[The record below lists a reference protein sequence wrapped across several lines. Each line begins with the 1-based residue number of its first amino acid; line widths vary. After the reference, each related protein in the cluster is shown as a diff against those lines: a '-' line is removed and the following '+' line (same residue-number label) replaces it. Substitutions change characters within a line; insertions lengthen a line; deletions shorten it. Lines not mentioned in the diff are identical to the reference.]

1 MARSVFSKVIG
12 VGRAKSIFPLGSWAT
27 LGALVTWRSEGAK
40 ALAVFALLLCGVL
53 LFGARPAH
61 AADFTVTTTDDSGP
75 GSLRQAILDAN
86 AQLGADRIMFTI
98 PGEGVKTISLSTALP
113 AITSPVTID
122 GYTQQGATP
131 NTLAVGNNAQ
141 PKIEIDGSNVSASA
155 RGLQILA
162 PNSTVRGLV
171 INRFAAGFARV
182 GVGIEIVSS
191 NNTIEGNFIGTG
203 ALGTAARG
211 NGGGV
216 AVLGSNNRIGGTE
229 PAARNV
235 ISGNHN
241 TGLGLFSGQN
251 GSGNIVE
258 GNYIGTDAAGTGA
271 LPNGAKGLG
280 IFSQDNSTIGGTT
293 DAARNVIS
301 GNAQG
306 GIEVRDA
313 SGTTIRRNYVG
324 VGATGAPLGNSP
336 GGLTFPG
343 IEIIEVNAS
352 TANNTVGGD
361 ATEDGNVIAHNGGDG
376 VRVFG
381 DGATGNTILSNSI
394 HDNGRLGINLAGGSE
409 TAQGVT
415 ANDDDDVDEGPND
428 LVNHPEVVSAER
440 NGAGVTT
447 VTGELDGAPSAT
459 LRIQFFANPQ
469 KDPSGYGEGQ
479 TFLGEQ
485 TVTTDGAGLASLS
498 FQTAQAPVGTFVSA
512 TVAGAGGT
520 SEFSEAVAV
529 TREDTTAP
537 SVQHVRPAEDA
548 TGIGPGANVSAY
560 FSEAMRADSINAD
573 TVKLFEV
580 GANSG
585 ALDATVT
592 YGRVAK
598 KATLDPNA
606 DLRLGAKYKA
616 VVTAGAKDKAGNRL
630 DQNQDPSDGNQGK
643 VWFFRVR

>member
-1 MARSVFSKVIG
+1 MARCAFSRVMWVEK
-12 VGRAKSIFPLGSWAT
+12 AKGMLPLGFGVAS
-27 LGALVTWRSEGAK
+27 GAPGAWRSEGAK
-40 ALAVFALLLCGVL
+40 VVAAFALLCGVVL
-53 LFGARPAH
+53 LGARPAH
-61 AADFTVTTTDDSGP
+61 AADLAVTTTADSGP

-86 AQLGADRIMFTI
+86 SQSGADTITFVI
-98 PGEGVKTISLSTALP
+98 PGEGVKTISPTSALP

-141 PKIEIDGSNVSASA
+141 PKIEIDGSNVSTSA
-155 RGLQILA
+155 RGLQISA

-171 INRFAAGFARV
+171 INRFAAGPAMV
-182 GVGIEIVSS
+182 GTGIEVVSS
-191 NNTIEGNFIGTG
+191 NNTIEGNFVGTD
-203 ALGTAARG
+203 ASGTAARG
-211 NGGGV
+211 NGSGV
-216 AVLGSNNRIGGTE
+216 AVLGSNNRIGGTN

-235 ISGNHN
+235 IAGNHN

-258 GNYIGTDAAGTGA
+258 GNHIGTDAAGTGA

-280 IFSQDNSTIGGTT
+280 IFGQDNTTIGGTT

-306 GIEVRDA
+306 GIEVRDS

-343 IEIIEVNAS
+343 IEINEVNAS

-361 ATEDGNVIAHNGGDG
+361 AAEDGNVIAHNGGEG
-376 VRVFG
+376 VRVSR
-381 DGATGNTILSNSI
+381 DGATENAILSNSI

-409 TAQGVT
+409 NAQGVT
-415 ANDDDDVDEGPND
+415 ANDDDDVDDGPNN

-447 VTGELDGAPSAT
+447 VAGTLDGAPNAT
-459 LRIQFFANPQ
+459 FSVQFFANPQ

-479 TFLGEQ
+479 TFLGGQ
-485 TVTTDGAGLASLS
+485 TVTTNGAGMAALS
-498 FQTAQAPVGTFVSA
+498 FQTSEATMGAFVSA
-512 TVAGAGGT
+512 TVTGAGGT

-529 TREDTTAP
+529 T
-537 SVQHVRPAEDA
+537 SEDA
-548 TGIGPGANVSAY
+548 TSPTVVRATPTGKKVSPRANVAAV
-560 FSEAMRADSINAD
+560 FSEAMEAGSVNGAFKLYRKGSTKALAA
-573 TVKLFEV
+573 TVAYDAATRKAVLDPIANLKR
-580 GANSG
+580 GATYTAKVTSG
-585 ALDATVT
+585 AEDLA
-592 YGRVAK
+592 GN
-598 KATLDPNA
+598 TLDQTPS
-606 DLRLGAKYKA
+606 L
-616 VVTAGAKDKAGNRL
+616 AGNQPKTWRFTVE
-630 DQNQDPSDGNQGK
+630 P
-643 VWFFRVR
+643 